1 MRHDDS
7 LKTVVPC
14 LDGLDVGLGL
24 LLEVLERVLDLPVK
38 VHQE

>member
-7 LKTVVPC
+7 LKTVVPG